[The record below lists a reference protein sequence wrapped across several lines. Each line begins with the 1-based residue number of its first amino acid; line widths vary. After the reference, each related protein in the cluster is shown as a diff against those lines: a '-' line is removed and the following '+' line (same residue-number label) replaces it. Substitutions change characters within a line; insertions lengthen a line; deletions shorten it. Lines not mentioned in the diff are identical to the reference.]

1 MKESERERRESLAQ
15 TPTQD
20 HSQRPFL
27 IRNALWLICT
37 IADL

>member
-1 MKESERERRESLAQ
+1 MKESERESPAQ